1 MLPKL
6 PFDYKISSSK
16 KLKEKCNRK
25 KNYKNYIKNVAKNES
40 GITKAMANQN
50 LAFQ

>member
-1 MLPKL
+1 MAAVTHP
-6 PFDYKISSSK
+6 SSGKYMS
-16 KLKEKCNRK
+16 RK
-25 KNYKNYIKNVAKNES
+25 KNYKNYIKNAAKNES